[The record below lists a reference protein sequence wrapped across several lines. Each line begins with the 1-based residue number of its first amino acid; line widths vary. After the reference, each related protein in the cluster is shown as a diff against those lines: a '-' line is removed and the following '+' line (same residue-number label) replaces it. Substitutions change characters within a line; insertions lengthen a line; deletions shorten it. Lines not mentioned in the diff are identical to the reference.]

1 MDGLWFTSLIF
12 DDDTGL
18 DLAPNILPWLQVGKT
33 EPTISNHCHYW
44 HFLEFMM
51 TVDVVPLKNNN
62 HFIAFSMESSF
73 LGIEN

>member
-12 DDDTGL
+12 DDDTDL
-18 DLAPNILPWLQVGKT
+18 DLASNILPWLQVGKT
-33 EPTISNHCHYW
+33 EPPISKHRRYW
-44 HFLEFMM
+44 HFLKFTM

-62 HFIAFSMESSF
+62 HFISFSMESSF